1 MSQRCR
7 FLEIEEEAATGVA
20 AEVVPMAGCL
30 STAAFQRYPF
40 QETEEEAAM
49 GVAAETHYGEERTA
63 VVPVVA
69 HMVEACQTELYILE
83 VAVVGPEALWAMF
96 GIPG

>member
-1 MSQRCR
+1 MSQRCH
-7 FLEIEEEAATGVA
+7 FLETEEEAAKGVA

-30 STAAFQRYPF
+30 STAAFQWYPF
-40 QETEEEAAM
+40 RETEEEAAM
-49 GVAAETHYGEERTA
+49 GVAAETHQAEERTA

-69 HMVEACQTELYILE
+69 HMVEACQTELYSLE
-83 VAVVGPEALWAMF
+83 VAMVGPEALWAMF